1 RVALAG
7 FLEPHGFRVV
17 ADGMWVAD
25 VGFKRRVRG
34 SEYETERAAGRVAL
48 VDASGNV
55 LRELRDPGDG
65 WSPTTVAHVAE
76 SGDVWVADGYRRH
89 LVHRFDARGRH
100 VQTLTGEEGVGR
112 FDCPH
117 GVALDRRRGEPE
129 LYVSDRAN
137 ARIQVYDVEGR
148 FRRVVSEGVVVTP
161 T

>member
-1 RVALAG
+1 MDAL
-7 FLEPHGFRVV
+7 RS
-17 ADGMWVAD
+17 
-25 VGFKRRVRG
+25 RRRG
-34 SEYETERAAGRVAL
+34 EGWSRAAVA
-48 VDASGNV
+48 A
-55 LRELRDPGDG
+55 
-65 WSPTTVAHVAE
+65 VAE
-76 SGDVWVADGYRRH
+76 SGDVWVADGYGRH
-89 LVHRFDARGRH
+89 LVRRFDARGRH

-161 T
+161 TDLAFVG